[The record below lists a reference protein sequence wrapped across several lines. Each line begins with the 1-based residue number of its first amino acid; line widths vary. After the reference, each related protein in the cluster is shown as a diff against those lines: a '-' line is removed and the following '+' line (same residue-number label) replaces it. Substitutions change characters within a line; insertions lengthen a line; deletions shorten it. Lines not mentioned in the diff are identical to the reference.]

1 MKILIIGNLRIIH
14 TSDGGTV
21 ANFVTDQ
28 MGAIKRC
35 HPEVEVEYYQINGR
49 DSKWNYIKSL
59 KGIRHLIK
67 EHSVDIIH
75 IHHGLSGLFLLFG
88 IRPKQP
94 VILTMHGG
102 DIQPE
107 QGQKINVAITHR
119 VLKLVNFA
127 ITLNERM
134 DGIVKRYCPNTA
146 IIPCSINLNYFKPS
160 DRKEERVK
168 KIIFGSSPSREV
180 KNYPL
185 FAKTID
191 ILKNKYNYQ
200 IETVLFDGISKEQV
214 LQHYQNCDM
223 LLLTSISEGSP
234 GVIKEA
240 MACNLKIVS
249 TNVGDVAVN
258 LKGVKNTAVSATHT
272 PEELA
277 GLCDKCFRNSISGI
291 EGREKLIQ
299 LGLDDKSITDKL
311 VSIYKKL
318 INNNLNN
325 KQCN

>member
-14 TSDGGTV
+14 TPDGGTV

-35 HPEVEVEYYQINGR
+35 HPEIKVEYYQINGR
-49 DSKWNYIKSL
+49 NSKWNYIKSL
-59 KGIRHLIK
+59 KDIRRLIQ
-67 EHSVDIIH
+67 ELSIDVIH

-94 VILTMHGG
+94 VVLTMHGG

-107 QGQKINVAITHR
+107 QGQKLIVAITHKI
-119 VLKLVNFA
+119 LKIVDFA

-134 DGIVKRYCPNTA
+134 DNMVKQYCPNTA
-146 IIPCSINLNYFKPS
+146 IIPCSIDLNYFKPL
-160 DRKEERVK
+160 DRKENKIK
-168 KIIFGSSPSREV
+168 KIIFGSSPLREV
-180 KNYPL
+180 KDYPL
-185 FAKTID
+185 FEKTVN

-200 IETVLFDGISKEQV
+200 IETILFDGISKAQV
-214 LQHYQNCDM
+214 LKHYQNCDM
-223 LLLTSISEGSP
+223 LLLTSFSEGSP

-258 LKGVKNTAVSATHT
+258 LKGMKNAAVATTRT

-277 GLCDKCFRNSISGI
+277 ELCDKCFRNTINGLQ
-291 EGREKLIQ
+291 GREKLIQ

-311 VSIYKKL
+311 IKIYEKL
-318 INNNLNN
+318 IDIKLN
-325 KQCN
+325 KHL